1 MSQILWFL
9 SEISLLVGGIFCLIG
24 AIGLLRMPDFFTK
37 LHAASLIE
45 TLSAFFIILGLVI
58 ETGLTLIT
66 VKLIFIVVFL
76 LFTGPTAT
84 HAIARAAVVRGL
96 DPRFKTED
104 KS

>member
-1 MSQILWFL
+1 MSQFFWLL
-9 SEISLLVGGIFCLIG
+9 SEISLLIGGIFCLIG

-45 TLSAFFIILGLVI
+45 TLSAGFIILGLMI
-58 ETGLTLIT
+58 ETGFTLVTI
-66 VKLIFIVVFL
+66 KLIFIVVLL

-96 DPRFKTED
+96 DPRYKTKD